1 MPRTAIV
8 HDYMTQQGGA
18 ERVAGWLARFFPE
31 ASLHTSVHDTRAV
44 PLSFIGG
51 RGWQTSFLQK
61 PARYT
66 RLKPLLPFFPRA
78 IRSFDLSAAEVVVSS
93 SSAFAHHAR
102 KRPGSLHV
110 CFCHTPPRFLWE
122 AATYF
127 RGRPALAIALAP
139 LLARLRHLDLEA
151 STGVDS
157 YIAVSRH
164 IAGRIERFYGRQ
176 ARVIHPP
183 VETDRFAPSPERSG
197 RFLVLSRLVRSK
209 RVDVV
214 VEAANRFSLP
224 LDVIG
229 TGPEQRALERVAGPT
244 VRIHGWQPD
253 GVVRRA
259 MAESTAVVI
268 AGVEDFGLV
277 TAEAQAS
284 GRPPVGC
291 AIGAAGEI
299 IDDGLTGYLFREVTP
314 EAIADAMLR
323 AASGNLNTADLV
335 ASAKRFDTC
344 VFESSIRAAIED
356 ARRSHTAV
364 SSPISAGQVAP

>member
-1 MPRTAIV
+1 VSKTAIV

-18 ERVAGWLARFFPE
+18 ERVAGWLARLFPE

-51 RGWQTSFLQK
+51 RPWQTSFLQQ

-78 IRSFDLSAAEVVVSS
+78 IRSFDLSQAEVVISS
-93 SSAFAHHAR
+93 SSAFAHQAR

-122 AATYF
+122 TATYF
-127 RGRPALAIALAP
+127 RGRPALATALAP
-139 LLARLRHLDLEA
+139 LLARLRGLDIEA
-151 STGVDS
+151 SKGVDS
-157 YIAVSRH
+157 YIAVSRY
-164 IAGRIERFYGRQ
+164 IADRIERVYGRH

-183 VETDRFAPSPERSG
+183 VEIDRFAPSPERSE

-209 RVDVV
+209 RVDLV

-229 TGPEQRALERVAGPT
+229 TGPEQRALERLAGPT

-259 MAESTAVVI
+259 MAESTAVVV

-284 GRPPVGC
+284 GRPPVAC
-291 AIGAAGEI
+291 ATGGAAEI
-299 IDDGLTGYLFREVTP
+299 IDDGLTGYLFREATP
-314 EAIADAMLR
+314 EAIGEAMLR
-323 AASGNLNTADLV
+323 AAGGHLDATDLV
-335 ASAKRFDTC
+335 VSAKRFDTC
-344 VFESSIRAAIED
+344 VFESSIRTAIED
-356 ARRSHTAV
+356 ARWSHTAAAGP
-364 SSPISAGQVAP
+364 SPVDQVKP